1 MLGYL
6 YDCWSQEVKNIKMK
20 SSILRRAHIK
30 AIEEGKTLGRRIEDD
45 VEEKCENKKRTLI
58 RRDLRE

>member
-1 MLGYL
+1 
-6 YDCWSQEVKNIKMK
+6 MK